1 MNRTKLLLGIRRM
14 ISKSLSTKF
23 SLIYSSDNNEVPDY
37 IAGDLLILLTMY
49 ERDIYNHYINNEPIL
64 LN

>member
-49 ERDIYNHYINNEPIL
+49 EHDIYNHYINNEPIL

>member
-1 MNRTKLLLGIRRM
+1 MSRIKLPLGIRR
-14 ISKSLSTKF
+14 ILARSLSTKF
-23 SLIYSSDNNEVPDY
+23 SFIYSSDNNEVPDY
-37 IAGDLLILLTMY
+37 IAGDLLILFMMY